1 MINEMFL
8 AGLGTGTTL
17 GGVIGVLAGRKLE
30 WHNAYGA
37 GRVTQK
43 MMDDYDPGSTA
54 LGRLAQAHGHGI
66 DQPCTN
72 DCYSGK
78 R

>member
-54 LGRLAQAHGHGI
+54 LGRLAPRGVVRRVSAIAGRRLH
-66 DQPCTN
+66 
-72 DCYSGK
+72 SS
-78 R
+78 

>member
-37 GRVTQK
+37 GRVTQIFAE
-43 MMDDYDPGSTA
+43 DGEPVEYGAA
-54 LGRLAQAHGHGI
+54 LLLVE
-66 DQPCTN
+66 
-72 DCYSGK
+72 
-78 R
+78 